1 MLEIILVA
9 ITFLLLG
16 ACLVVIGQLSISTG
30 LLGRRNQTP
39 PKTKPT
45 TP

>member
-1 MLEIILVA
+1 METILVA

-16 ACLVVIGQLSISTG
+16 ACLVVVGQLSISTG

-39 PKTKPT
+39 PKAKPG